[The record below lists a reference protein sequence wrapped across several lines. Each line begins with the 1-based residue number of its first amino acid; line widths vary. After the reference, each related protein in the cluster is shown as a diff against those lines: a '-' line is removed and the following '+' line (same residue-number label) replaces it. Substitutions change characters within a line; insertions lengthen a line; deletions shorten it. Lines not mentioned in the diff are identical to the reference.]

1 MNIFGYMRCDC
12 GLPKCNEAAI
22 YRLERYGGKVQWTLK
37 SSTIMRPSYVV
48 RSFPGILDLGYFSL
62 VDGPVVSLEFFKKDL
77 EKPLSPE
84 GGGV

>member
-1 MNIFGYMRCDC
+1 MNILGYMRCDC

-22 YRLERYGGKVQWTLK
+22 YRLERHEGKVQWALK
-37 SSTIMRPSYVV
+37 SSKIMRPSYAA
-48 RSFPGILDLGYFSL
+48 RSFPGILDLGYFSIGN
-62 VDGPVVSLEFFKKDL
+62 GPEVFLDFFEKDL